1 MIGII
6 GAMDVEV
13 RGLLD
18 LMPKRESETVSGIVY
33 HRGTIAGAECVV
45 ARCGIG
51 KVAAAVCA
59 QTMLLRYRP
68 TALLNI
74 GVAGGT
80 GTGVKIGDVVVSSS
94 LVQHDMDTTA
104 LGDAKG
110 FLSGPNIV
118 YLPACSALVDLTV
131 SAAKAIIA
139 PDRIHTGIIA
149 TGDQFICD
157 SGRLRRIAD
166 EFGALACEMEGGSI
180 AQVCYLNGVDFVV
193 IRAISDNAD
202 EHAATDFAEFAK
214 HSAQELTELIRRLL
228 PAIPAKGTGHET
240 D

>member
-1 MIGII
+1 MIGLI

-13 RGLLD
+13 RDLLE
-18 LMPKRESETVSGIVY
+18 LMPGETSETVSGIVY

-59 QTMLLRYRP
+59 QTMILRYRP
-68 TALLNI
+68 AAVLNI

-80 GTGVKIGDVVVSSS
+80 GAGVHIGDVVVSSA

-110 FLSGPNIV
+110 FLSGPDLIAI
-118 YLPACSALVDLTV
+118 PASGTLADLAVSSARTAFPPERVHRGV
-131 SAAKAIIA
+131 
-139 PDRIHTGIIA
+139 IA

-157 SGRLRRIAD
+157 SEHLARIAD
-166 EFGALACEMEGGSI
+166 EFGACACEMEGGSI

-202 EHAATDFAEFAK
+202 EQAAMDFTEFARQ
-214 HSAQELTELIRRLL
+214 SAQALTKLLTDLL
-228 PAIPAKGTGHET
+228 PKL
-240 D
+240 

>member
-6 GAMDVEV
+6 GAMEVEV
-13 RGLLD
+13 QDLLG
-18 LMPKRESETVSGIVY
+18 LMPERKTETVSGIDY
-33 HRGTIAGAECVV
+33 HRGTAAGADCVV

-59 QTMLLRYRP
+59 QTMILRYRP
-68 TALLNI
+68 SALLNI

-80 GTGVKIGDVVVSSS
+80 GAGVRIGDVVISSA

-110 FLSGPNIV
+110 FLSGPNIIRI
-118 YLPACSALVDLTV
+118 PASPVLVDL
-131 SAAKAIIA
+131 AASEAGSVFPPEK
-139 PDRIHTGIIA
+139 IHTGVIA

-157 SGRLRRIAD
+157 SERLGRIAD
-166 EFGALACEMEGGSI
+166 EFGASACEMEGGSI

-193 IRAISDNAD
+193 IRAISDNAN
-202 EHAATDFAEFAK
+202 ERAATDFTTFASR
-214 HSAQELTELIRRLL
+214 SARELTELLKNLL
-228 PAIPAKGTGHET
+228 PKIREEGASACG
-240 D
+240 